1 LKVSNARLNEI
12 IMKKTPQKNLLKL
25 PKIDIL
31 YEDADFV
38 AVNKPAGL
46 VVHSDGKTVE
56 PLLTDWV
63 VENYPKT
70 AKVGEPLVIGPREEA
85 VAIASVV
92 ADPAAASSAAPAE
105 DEEDAT
111 TPERIAPT
119 VIQRPGIV
127 HRLDRGTSG
136 VIIIA
141 KNQKAYAALKEQ
153 FHARSVSKK
162 YLAFVYGE
170 FADPADKYG
179 TINRPIGRSKK
190 DFRRFSAQRGAR
202 GEMRPAETWYTVL
215 ASRKGLDD
223 GTGRRAGGGYAFLE
237 VEPKTGRTHQIRVHF
252 KAINHPIVCDDLYA
266 AERECALGFG
276 RPALHSSSV
285 EFMNMKGKRVVATA
299 PMPADFKKACKELD
313 IDVKVINS

>member
-1 LKVSNARLNEI
+1 
-12 IMKKTPQKNLLKL
+12 MKKAAPKL

-38 AVNKPAGL
+38 AINKPAGL

-70 AKVGEPLVIGPREEA
+70 AKVGEPIVIGAPKDIAENASA
-85 VAIASVV
+85 VLAAPTGPASTI
-92 ADPAAASSAAPAE
+92 SSAPAE
-105 DEEDAT
+105 DEDDAT
-111 TPERIAPT
+111 TPERIALT
-119 VIQRPGIV
+119 IIERPGIV

-136 VIIIA
+136 VIVIA
-141 KNQKAYAALKEQ
+141 KNQKAHAALKEQ
-153 FHARSVSKK
+153 FQARSVSKK

-276 RPALHSSSV
+276 RPALHASSI
-285 EFMNMKGKRVVATA
+285 EFTTMKGKRVTATA
-299 PMPADFKKACKELD
+299 PMPADFKKACRELE
-313 IDVKVINS
+313 IDVKALPITG